1 MKTSQKL
8 TLRVSEIRQRLNEIG
23 GLADDALTD
32 EIRSE
37 RDGLVTEY
45 GETEAKLRAAI
56 IAEDDEA
63 KRAETRG
70 GGAGEDAET
79 AELRSLQGRISLGR
93 FLQCFAD
100 GEQLS
105 GAERE
110 LTEHRGLTVS
120 GHVVP
125 WDAFLP
131 PPGPP
136 AELRAD
142 VVTPAPA
149 SGNPTNPTEIIGRVF
164 ARTAA
169 RRLGVMMP
177 SVPIG
182 QASYPVLTTGQ
193 TAEFVDPDA
202 AKEAAAGSFTPNVL
216 TGVRLQ
222 ARVQFRIEDMMTTP
236 GLETAHRADLTMS
249 LGDQLDKQIVS
260 PGNARVRG
268 FLATRAQGG
277 IPDYANPGDVITFAA
292 AAEQAARGV
301 DGIYAGGEDELSW
314 VIGVASYA
322 KLAGLIQDNDSTSAT
337 ERLRRI
343 LRDFMASAH
352 IPAAAANIQS
362 GILAK
367 LGAAD
372 GGMNAVAPIW
382 EGVKLIRDEVTNA
395 ASGLIQVT
403 AVALHNFKVL
413 RPAAFVRT
421 KFKLVA

>member
-45 GETEAKLRAAI
+45 GETESKLRAAI

-110 LTEHRGLTVS
+110 LTEHRGLTTS
-120 GHVVP
+120 GQMVP

-131 PPGPP
+131 PPAAP

-149 SGNPTNPTEIIGRVF
+149 SGNPVNATEIIGRVF

-169 RRLGVMMP
+169 RRLGVVMP

-193 TAEFVDPDA
+193 TAEFVDPDG

-222 ARVQFRIEDMMTTP
+222 ARVQFRIEDLMTTP
-236 GLETAHRADLTMS
+236 GL
-249 LGDQLDKQIVS
+249 
-260 PGNARVRG
+260 
-268 FLATRAQGG
+268 
-277 IPDYANPGDVITFAA
+277 
-292 AAEQAARGV
+292 
-301 DGIYAGGEDELSW
+301 
-314 VIGVASYA
+314 
-322 KLAGLIQDNDSTSAT
+322 
-337 ERLRRI
+337 
-343 LRDFMASAH
+343 
-352 IPAAAANIQS
+352 
-362 GILAK
+362 
-367 LGAAD
+367 
-372 GGMNAVAPIW
+372 
-382 EGVKLIRDEVTNA
+382 
-395 ASGLIQVT
+395 
-403 AVALHNFKVL
+403 
-413 RPAAFVRT
+413 
-421 KFKLVA
+421 

>member
-56 IAEDDEA
+56 IAEDEDA
-63 KRAETRG
+63 SRAETRRG
-70 GGAGEDAET
+70 DDDAET
-79 AELRSLQGRISLGR
+79 AELRSLQGRVTLGR

-120 GHVVP
+120 GNVVP

-131 PPGPP
+131 PAPP

-182 QASYPVLTTGQ
+182 QVSYPVLTTGQ
-193 TAEFVDPDA
+193 TAEFVEPDG

-216 TGVRLQ
+216 TSVRLQ
-222 ARVQFRIEDMMTTP
+222 ARVQFRIEDLMTTP
-236 GLETAHRADLTMS
+236 GLESAHRSDLTMS

-260 PGNARVRG
+260 AGNARVRG
-268 FLATRAQGG
+268 FLATAANGG
-277 IPDYANPGDVITFAA
+277 IADYANPGDVIDFAG

-301 DGIYAGGEDELSW
+301 DGIYAGGEDEISW
-314 VIGVASYA
+314 VIGVTSYA

-352 IPAAAANIQS
+352 IPAAAGNVQS

-413 RPAAFVRT
+413 RPAAYVRT
-421 KFKLVA
+421 KFKLA